1 MSCACISNEKKM
13 FISAQTALIAF
24 ILFNPIVFQL
34 MRGILGAWVAS
45 TDGCPTVT
53 GVLLHAV
60 VFGVIV
66 YLLMLK
72 PKKIRQTVQ
81 SLPLQ

>member
-1 MSCACISNEKKM
+1 MSCACISNQKKM

-24 ILFNPIVFQL
+24 ILFNPVVFQF
-34 MRGILGAWVAS
+34 MRGILGSWVAS
-45 TDGCPTVT
+45 ADGCPSVS
-53 GVLLHAV
+53 GVFLHAV
-60 VFGVIV
+60 IFGVIV

-72 PKKIRQTVQ
+72 PKTTRQTVQ